1 MSTSTSADAE
11 NGGICVFLCD
21 LWAVFGR
28 VGGSSIQ
35 HPEDPPATLG
45 EMATPGF
52 DIVDGVKIGGGSRP
66 VYIAGPCVVESRDF
80 LVDVAGRV
88 HEIAASHGVP
98 VVFKSSFDKA
108 NRSSESSFRG
118 PGEEQGLEALAEAK
132 RVTGLPVIT
141 DVHHP
146 EQATRAA
153 AVADVLQVPAF
164 LCRQTDLLH
173 ACGQTGLPVNV
184 KKGQFLAPEDMAN
197 IVEKIRA
204 TGNRRVLL
212 TERGST
218 FGYHNLV
225 VDMRG
230 LPTMRAFAPV
240 VFDATHSLQLPG
252 GLGHATDGARQFH
265 GPLARAA
272 AGAGVDGFFIE
283 VHPNPPAALSD
294 ATTQLSF
301 DEFDR
306 LIAQLEAVSKAVRE
320 VAE

>member
-1 MSTSTSADAE
+1 
-11 NGGICVFLCD
+11 
-21 LWAVFGR
+21 
-28 VGGSSIQ
+28 
-35 HPEDPPATLG
+35 
-45 EMATPGF
+45 MAIESF
-52 DIVDGVKIGGGSRP
+52 DIAEGIIIGGGARP
-66 VYIAGPCVVESRDF
+66 VYIAGPCVIESRDF
-80 LVDVAGRV
+80 LVDVAGSVR
-88 HEIAASHGVP
+88 EIADRHRVP
-98 VVFKSSFDKA
+98 LIFKSSFDKA

-118 PGEEQGLEALAEAK
+118 PGVEAGLEALAEVK

-146 EQATRAA
+146 EQAARAA
-153 AVADVLQVPAF
+153 EVVDVLQVPAF

-173 ACGQTGLPVNV
+173 ACGETGLPVNV

-197 IVEKIRA
+197 VVEKIAA
-204 TGNRRVLL
+204 TGNQRVLL

-230 LPTMRAFAPV
+230 LPTMRRFAPV

-252 GLGHATDGARQFH
+252 GLGSATGGAREFH
-265 GPLARAA
+265 PYLARAA
-272 AGAGVDGFFIE
+272 AGTGVDGFFIE
-283 VHPNPPAALSD
+283 VHPEPSEALSD

-306 LIAQLEAVSKAVRE
+306 LIAQLEAVSTAVRE
-320 VAE
+320 VAP

>member
-1 MSTSTSADAE
+1 MTIESFDLAD
-11 NGGICVFLCD
+11 GI
-21 LWAVFGR
+21 R
-28 VGGSSIQ
+28 
-35 HPEDPPATLG
+35 
-45 EMATPGF
+45 
-52 DIVDGVKIGGGSRP
+52 IGGGARP
-66 VYIAGPCVVESRDF
+66 IYIAGPCVIESRDF
-80 LVDVAGRV
+80 VVEVAGRIG
-88 HEIAASHGVP
+88 EIAQRHGVP

-118 PGEEQGLEALAEAK
+118 PGEDAGLDALAEVK

-141 DVHHP
+141 DVHKTD
-146 EQATRAA
+146 QAFAA
-153 AVADVLQVPAF
+153 AEVVDVLQVPAF

-173 ACGQTGLPVNV
+173 ACGETGLPVNV

-197 IVEKIRA
+197 AVEKITA
-204 TGNRRVLL
+204 TGNQRVVL

-230 LPTMRAFAPV
+230 LPTMRTFAPV

-252 GLGHATDGARQFH
+252 GLGHATGGAREFH
-265 GPLARAA
+265 PYLARAA

-283 VHPNPPAALSD
+283 VHPDPSKALSD

-301 DEFDR
+301 DEFER
-306 LIAQLEAVSKAVRE
+306 LIGQLEAISAVVRG
-320 VAE
+320 VTQ

>member
-1 MSTSTSADAE
+1 MTIESFDLAD
-11 NGGICVFLCD
+11 GI
-21 LWAVFGR
+21 R
-28 VGGSSIQ
+28 
-35 HPEDPPATLG
+35 
-45 EMATPGF
+45 
-52 DIVDGVKIGGGSRP
+52 IGGGARP
-66 VYIAGPCVVESRDF
+66 VYIAGPCVIESRDF
-80 LVDVAGRV
+80 VVEVAGRIG
-88 HEIAASHGVP
+88 EIAQRHGVP

-118 PGEEQGLEALAEAK
+118 PGEDAGLDALAEVK

-141 DVHHP
+141 DVHKTD
-146 EQATRAA
+146 QAFAA
-153 AVADVLQVPAF
+153 AEVVDVLQVPAF

-173 ACGQTGLPVNV
+173 ACGETGLPVNV

-197 IVEKIRA
+197 AVEKITA
-204 TGNRRVLL
+204 TGNQRVVL

-230 LPTMRAFAPV
+230 LPTMRTFAPV

-252 GLGHATDGARQFH
+252 VLGHATGGAREFH
-265 GPLARAA
+265 PYLARAA

-283 VHPNPPAALSD
+283 VHPDPSKALSD

-301 DEFDR
+301 DEFER
-306 LIAQLEAVSKAVRE
+306 LIGQLEAISAVVRG
-320 VAE
+320 VTQ